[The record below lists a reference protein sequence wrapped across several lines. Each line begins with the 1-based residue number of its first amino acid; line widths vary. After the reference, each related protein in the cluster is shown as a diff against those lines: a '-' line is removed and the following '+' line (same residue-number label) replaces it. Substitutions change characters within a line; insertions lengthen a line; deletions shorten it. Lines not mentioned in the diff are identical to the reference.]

1 MEQMA
6 SNEPGTPGNDMTAE
20 RISDREMV
28 VTRSFDAPARLLFAA
43 WSRAELFREWWVPK
57 SFGMTLLSCEMDV
70 RVGGGYRLVFAHPA
84 SGEPMAF
91 FGRYL
96 DVVPDA
102 RISWTNEESETGAVT
117 TVTFSERDGRT
128 TVVIHDLYPSKEVLD
143 AEIESGA
150 TGGMGE
156 TLDQLAAFV
165 ATLGES

>member
-6 SNEPGTPGNDMTAE
+6 GNEPGTPGNDMTAE

-150 TGGMGE
+150 TGGISE

-165 ATLGES
+165 ATLAES